1 MVLFFHVIISE
12 FFMLLKWT
20 RNGFMHSE
28 WVHIVV
34 KMHFSTFFYNR
45 DGMKGVK
52 SSICYIPSCKKSDAS
67 DLQYE

>member
-12 FFMLLKWT
+12 FFMLLNEHGMDLCT
-20 RNGFMHSE
+20 ASE
-28 WVHIVV
+28 YILLL
-34 KMHFSTFFYNR
+34 KCIFPLFFYNR